1 MIDEAM
7 GLASMNPMVGTTPT
21 NDIILIRNMDDKDL
35 QDGWDDYAL
44 ATTLDRDDAHIT
56 KDKNG
61 KLIARPNKDLDG
73 KLVEIYICKYD
84 KAKDNFGLLYEML
97 DTPYEDRVL
106 KESIY
111 QLATGHLA
119 LIKESASID
128 HLLEK
133 VELKKLSKII
143 SSDADNME
151 RELGQTDRLKN
162 DGEYTP
168 TNPDETAAS
177 GVSLLAS
184 ADYIFS
190 EATDLSNDPL
200 LEQKKYIIESL
211 INDIRKDVENVD
223 Y

>member
-7 GLASMNPMVGTTPT
+7 GLASMNPMVGTTP
-21 NDIILIRNMDDKDL
+21 NNSVMLLHNIDDKDL
-35 QDGWDDYAL
+35 SDGWDSYGL

-61 KLIARPNKDLDG
+61 KLVARPNKELEG
-73 KLVEIYICKYD
+73 KLVEVYICKYE
-84 KAKDNFGLLYEML
+84 KVQENFDSLYDLL
-97 DTPYEDRVL
+97 DTPYSDRVL

-111 QLATGHLA
+111 EMATGHVSLTENFV
-119 LIKESASID
+119 KID

-133 VELKKLSKII
+133 VELKKISSII
-143 SSDADNME
+143 SSGAESME

-162 DGEYTP
+162 DGSYTP
-168 TNPDETAAS
+168 SNPDETAAS

-184 ADYIFS
+184 ADYTFAES
-190 EATDLSNDPL
+190 FGPDDKQ
-200 LEQKKYIIESL
+200 LENKKAIIETL
-211 INDIRKDVENVD
+211 MCDIKKDLNNGN

>member
-7 GLASMNPMVGTTPT
+7 GLASMNPMVGTTP
-21 NDIILIRNMDDKDL
+21 NNSVMLLHNIDDKDL
-35 QDGWDDYAL
+35 SDGWDSYGL
-44 ATTLDRDDAHIT
+44 ATTLDKDDAHIT

-61 KLIARPNKDLDG
+61 KLVARPNRDLEG
-73 KLVEIYICKYD
+73 KLVEVYICKYD
-84 KAKDNFGLLYEML
+84 KVQENFDSLYNIL
-97 DTPYEDRVL
+97 DTPYESREL
-106 KESIY
+106 KQSIY
-111 QLATGHLA
+111 EMATGHISLTENFV
-119 LIKESASID
+119 KID

-162 DGEYTP
+162 DGSYTP
-168 TNPDETAAS
+168 SNPDETAAS

-184 ADYIFS
+184 ADYTFS
-190 EATDLSNDPL
+190 ESFGPEDDQ
-200 LEQKKYIIESL
+200 LENKKAIIEAL
-211 INDIRKDVENVD
+211 MCDIKKDLKNGN

>member
-7 GLASMNPMVGTTPT
+7 GLASMNPMVGTTP
-21 NDIILIRNMDDKDL
+21 NNSVMLLHNIDDKDL
-35 QDGWDDYAL
+35 SDGWDSYGL

-61 KLIARPNKDLDG
+61 KLVARPNKDLDD
-73 KLVEIYICKYD
+73 KLVEVYICKYEKVQENFD
-84 KAKDNFGLLYEML
+84 KLYDLL
-97 DTPYEDRVL
+97 DTPYNDRIL

-111 QLATGHLA
+111 EMATGHMA
-119 LIKESASID
+119 LTENFAKID

-162 DGEYTP
+162 DGSYTP
-168 TNPDETAAS
+168 SNPDETAAS

-190 EATDLSNDPL
+190 ESFGPNDQQ
-200 LEQKKYIIESL
+200 LENKKAIIETL
-211 INDIRKDVENVD
+211 MCDIKKDLNNGN

>member
-7 GLASMNPMVGTTPT
+7 GLASMNPMVGTTP
-21 NDIILIRNMDDKDL
+21 NNSVMLLHNIDDKDL
-35 QDGWDDYAL
+35 SDGWDSYGL
-44 ATTLDRDDAHIT
+44 ATTLDKDDAHIT

-61 KLIARPNKDLDG
+61 RLVARPNKDLEG
-73 KLVEIYICKYD
+73 KLVEVYICKYD
-84 KAKDNFGLLYEML
+84 KVQENFDALYNILDTSYESRDLKQSIYEM
-97 DTPYEDRVL
+97 
-106 KESIY
+106 
-111 QLATGHLA
+111 ATGHISLTENFA
-119 LIKESASID
+119 KID

-162 DGEYTP
+162 DGSYTP
-168 TNPDETAAS
+168 SNPDETAAS

-184 ADYIFS
+184 ADYTFS
-190 EATDLSNDPL
+190 ESFGPEDDQ
-200 LEQKKYIIESL
+200 LENKKAIIEAL
-211 INDIRKDVENVD
+211 MCDIKKDLKNGN

>member
-7 GLASMNPMVGTTPT
+7 GLASMNPMVGTTP
-21 NDIILIRNMDDKDL
+21 NNSVMLLHNIDDKDL
-35 QDGWDDYAL
+35 SDGWDSYGL
-44 ATTLDRDDAHIT
+44 ATTLDKDDAHIT

-61 KLIARPNKDLDG
+61 KLVSRPNRDLEG
-73 KLVEIYICKYD
+73 KLVEVYICKYD
-84 KAKDNFGLLYEML
+84 KVQENFDALYDIL
-97 DTPYEDRVL
+97 DTPYESREL
-106 KESIY
+106 KQSIY
-111 QLATGHLA
+111 EMATGHISLTENFA
-119 LIKESASID
+119 KID

-162 DGEYTP
+162 DGSYTP
-168 TNPDETAAS
+168 SNPDETASS

-184 ADYIFS
+184 ADYTFS
-190 EATDLSNDPL
+190 ESFGPEDDQ
-200 LEQKKYIIESL
+200 LENKKAIIEAL
-211 INDIRKDVENVD
+211 MCDIKKDLKNGN

>member
-7 GLASMNPMVGTTPT
+7 GLASMNPMVGTTPNNT
-21 NDIILIRNMDDKDL
+21 VMLLHNIDDKDL
-35 QDGWDDYAL
+35 SDGWDSYGL
-44 ATTLDRDDAHIT
+44 ATTLDKDDAHIT

-61 KLIARPNKDLDG
+61 KLVARPNRDLEG
-73 KLVEIYICKYD
+73 KLVEVYICKYD
-84 KAKDNFGLLYEML
+84 KVQENFDTLYNIL
-97 DTPYEDRVL
+97 DTPYESREL
-106 KESIY
+106 KQSIY
-111 QLATGHLA
+111 EMATGHISLTENFA
-119 LIKESASID
+119 KID

-162 DGEYTP
+162 DGSYTP
-168 TNPDETAAS
+168 SNPDETASS

-184 ADYIFS
+184 ADYTFS
-190 EATDLSNDPL
+190 ESFGPEDDQ
-200 LEQKKYIIESL
+200 LENKKAIIEAL
-211 INDIRKDVENVD
+211 MCDIKKDLKNGN

>member
-7 GLASMNPMVGTTPT
+7 GLASMNPMVGTTP
-21 NDIILIRNMDDKDL
+21 NNSVMLLHNIDDKDL
-35 QDGWDDYAL
+35 SDGWDSYGL

-56 KDKNG
+56 KDKDG
-61 KLIARPNKDLDG
+61 KLVARPNKDLDG
-73 KLVEIYICKYD
+73 KLVEVYICKYEKVQENFD
-84 KAKDNFGLLYEML
+84 KLYDLL
-97 DTPYEDRVL
+97 DTPYNDRIL

-111 QLATGHLA
+111 EMATGHMA
-119 LIKESASID
+119 LTENFAKID

-162 DGEYTP
+162 DGSYTP
-168 TNPDETAAS
+168 SNPDETAAS

-184 ADYIFS
+184 ADYTFS
-190 EATDLSNDPL
+190 ESFGPDDRQ
-200 LEQKKYIIESL
+200 LENKKAIIETL
-211 INDIRKDVENVD
+211 MCDIKKDLNNGN

>member
-7 GLASMNPMVGTTPT
+7 GLASMNPMVGTTP
-21 NDIILIRNMDDKDL
+21 NNSVMLLHNIDDKDL
-35 QDGWDDYAL
+35 SDGWDSYGL

-61 KLIARPNKDLDG
+61 KIIARPNKDLDG
-73 KLVEIYICKYD
+73 KLVEVYICKYEKVQENFD
-84 KAKDNFGLLYEML
+84 KLYDLL
-97 DTPYEDRVL
+97 DTPYNDRIL

-111 QLATGHLA
+111 EMATGHMA
-119 LIKESASID
+119 LTENFAKID

-162 DGEYTP
+162 DGSYTP
-168 TNPDETAAS
+168 SNPDETAAS

-190 EATDLSNDPL
+190 ESFGPDDRQIEN
-200 LEQKKYIIESL
+200 KKAIIETL
-211 INDIRKDVENVD
+211 MCDIKKDLNNGN

>member
-7 GLASMNPMVGTTPT
+7 GLASMNPMVGTTP
-21 NDIILIRNMDDKDL
+21 NNSVMLLHNIDDKDL
-35 QDGWDDYAL
+35 SDGWDSYGL

-61 KLIARPNKDLDG
+61 KLVARPNKELEG
-73 KLVEIYICKYD
+73 KLVEVYICKYE
-84 KAKDNFGLLYEML
+84 KVQENFDTLYNLLNA
-97 DTPYEDRVL
+97 PYSDRVL

-111 QLATGHLA
+111 EMATGHISLTEDFA
-119 LIKESASID
+119 KID

-133 VELKKLSKII
+133 VELKKISSII
-143 SSDADNME
+143 SSGAESME

-162 DGEYTP
+162 DGSYTP
-168 TNPDETAAS
+168 SNPDETAAS

-184 ADYIFS
+184 ADYTFAES
-190 EATDLSNDPL
+190 FGPDDKQ
-200 LEQKKYIIESL
+200 LETKKAIIETL
-211 INDIRKDVENVD
+211 MCDIKKDLNNGN

>member
-7 GLASMNPMVGTTPT
+7 GLASMNPMVGTTP
-21 NDIILIRNMDDKDL
+21 NNSVMLLHNIDDKDL
-35 QDGWDDYAL
+35 SDGWDSYGL

-73 KLVEIYICKYD
+73 KLVEVYICKYEKVQENFD
-84 KAKDNFGLLYEML
+84 KLYDLL
-97 DTPYEDRVL
+97 DTPYNDRVL

-111 QLATGHLA
+111 EMATGHMTLTENFA
-119 LIKESASID
+119 KID

-162 DGEYTP
+162 DGSYTP
-168 TNPDETAAS
+168 SNPDETAAS
-177 GVSLLAS
+177 GVSLLTS
-184 ADYIFS
+184 ADYTFS
-190 EATDLSNDPL
+190 ESFGPDDQQ
-200 LEQKKYIIESL
+200 LENKKAIIETL
-211 INDIRKDVENVD
+211 MCDIKKDLNNGN

>member
-7 GLASMNPMVGTTPT
+7 GLASMNPMVGATP
-21 NDIILIRNMDDKDL
+21 NNNVMLLHNIDDKDL
-35 QDGWDDYAL
+35 SDGWDSYGL
-44 ATTLDRDDAHIT
+44 ATTLDKDDAHIT

-61 KLIARPNKDLDG
+61 KLVARPNRDLEG
-73 KLVEIYICKYD
+73 KLVEVYICKYD
-84 KAKDNFGLLYEML
+84 KVQENFDTLYNIL
-97 DTPYEDRVL
+97 DTPYESREL
-106 KESIY
+106 KQSIY
-111 QLATGHLA
+111 EMATGHISLTENFA
-119 LIKESASID
+119 KID

-162 DGEYTP
+162 DGSYTP
-168 TNPDETAAS
+168 SNPDETAAS

-184 ADYIFS
+184 ADYTFS
-190 EATDLSNDPL
+190 ESFGPEDDQ
-200 LEQKKYIIESL
+200 LENKKAIIEAL
-211 INDIRKDVENVD
+211 MCDIKKDLKNGN

>member
-7 GLASMNPMVGTTPT
+7 GLASMNPMVGTTP
-21 NDIILIRNMDDKDL
+21 NNSVMLLHNIDDKDL
-35 QDGWDDYAL
+35 SDGWDSYGL

-61 KLIARPNKDLDG
+61 KLIARPNKDLDD
-73 KLVEIYICKYD
+73 KLVEVYICKYEKVQENFD
-84 KAKDNFGLLYEML
+84 KLYDLL
-97 DTPYEDRVL
+97 DTPYNDRIL

-111 QLATGHLA
+111 EMATGHMA
-119 LIKESASID
+119 LTENFAKID

-162 DGEYTP
+162 DGSYTSS
-168 TNPDETAAS
+168 NPDETAAS

-190 EATDLSNDPL
+190 ESFGPDDQQ
-200 LEQKKYIIESL
+200 LENKKAIIETL
-211 INDIRKDVENVD
+211 MCDIKKDLNNGN

>member
-7 GLASMNPMVGTTPT
+7 GLASMNPMVGTTP
-21 NDIILIRNMDDKDL
+21 NNSVMLLHNIDDKDL
-35 QDGWDDYAL
+35 SDGWDSYGL
-44 ATTLDRDDAHIT
+44 ATTLDKDDAHIT

-61 KLIARPNKDLDG
+61 KLVARPNRDLEG
-73 KLVEIYICKYD
+73 KLVEVYICKYD
-84 KAKDNFGLLYEML
+84 KVQENFDTLYNIL
-97 DTPYEDRVL
+97 DTPYESREL
-106 KESIY
+106 KQSIY
-111 QLATGHLA
+111 EMATGHISLTENFA
-119 LIKESASID
+119 KID

-162 DGEYTP
+162 DGSYTP
-168 TNPDETAAS
+168 SNPDETAAS

-184 ADYIFS
+184 ADYTFS
-190 EATDLSNDPL
+190 ESFGPEDDQ
-200 LEQKKYIIESL
+200 LENKKAIIEAL
-211 INDIRKDVENVD
+211 MCDIKKDLKNGN

>member
-7 GLASMNPMVGTTPT
+7 GLASMNPMVGTTP
-21 NDIILIRNMDDKDL
+21 NNSVMLLHNIDDKDL
-35 QDGWDDYAL
+35 SDGWDSYGL

-61 KLIARPNKDLDG
+61 KLVARPNRDLEG
-73 KLVEIYICKYD
+73 KLVEVYICKYE
-84 KAKDNFGLLYEML
+84 KVQENFDTLYNIL
-97 DTPYEDRVL
+97 DTPYESREL
-106 KESIY
+106 KQSIY
-111 QLATGHLA
+111 EMATGHISLTENFA
-119 LIKESASID
+119 KID

-162 DGEYTP
+162 DGSYTP
-168 TNPDETAAS
+168 SNPDETAAS

-184 ADYIFS
+184 ADYTFS
-190 EATDLSNDPL
+190 ESFGPEDDQ
-200 LEQKKYIIESL
+200 LENKKAIIEAL
-211 INDIRKDVENVD
+211 MCDIKKDLKNGN

>member
-7 GLASMNPMVGTTPT
+7 GLASMNPMVGTTP
-21 NDIILIRNMDDKDL
+21 NNSVMLLHNIDDKDL
-35 QDGWDDYAL
+35 SDGWDSYGL

-61 KLIARPNKDLDG
+61 KLIVRPNKDLDD
-73 KLVEIYICKYD
+73 KLVEVYICKYEKVQENFD
-84 KAKDNFGLLYEML
+84 KLYDLL
-97 DTPYEDRVL
+97 DTPYNDRIL

-111 QLATGHLA
+111 EMATGHMA
-119 LIKESASID
+119 LTENFAKID

-162 DGEYTP
+162 DGSYTP
-168 TNPDETAAS
+168 SNPDETAAS

-190 EATDLSNDPL
+190 ESFGPDDQQ
-200 LEQKKYIIESL
+200 LENKKAIIETL
-211 INDIRKDVENVD
+211 MCDIKKDLNNGN

>member
-7 GLASMNPMVGTTPT
+7 GLASMNPMVGTTP
-21 NDIILIRNMDDKDL
+21 NNSVMLLHNIDDKDL
-35 QDGWDDYAL
+35 SDGWDSYGL

-61 KLIARPNKDLDG
+61 KLVARPNKDLDG
-73 KLVEIYICKYD
+73 KLVEVYICKYE
-84 KAKDNFGLLYEML
+84 KVQENFNALYDLL
-97 DTPYEDRVL
+97 DTPYNDRIL

-111 QLATGHLA
+111 EMATGHMTLTENFA
-119 LIKESASID
+119 KID

-133 VELKKLSKII
+133 VELKKLSAII

-162 DGEYTP
+162 DGSYTP
-168 TNPDETAAS
+168 SNPDETAAS

-184 ADYIFS
+184 ADYTFS
-190 EATDLSNDPL
+190 ESFGPDDQQ
-200 LEQKKYIIESL
+200 LENKKAIIETL
-211 INDIRKDVENVD
+211 MCDIKKDLNNGN

>member
-1 MIDEAM
+1 MLLHNI
-7 GLASMNPMVGTTPT
+7 
-21 NDIILIRNMDDKDL
+21 DDKDL
-35 QDGWDDYAL
+35 SDGWDSYGL

-73 KLVEIYICKYD
+73 KLVEVYICKYEKVQENFD
-84 KAKDNFGLLYEML
+84 KLYDLL
-97 DTPYEDRVL
+97 DTPYDDRIL

-111 QLATGHLA
+111 EMATGHMA
-119 LIKESASID
+119 LTENFAKID

-162 DGEYTP
+162 DGSYTP
-168 TNPDETAAS
+168 SNPDETAAS

-190 EATDLSNDPL
+190 ESFGPDDQQ
-200 LEQKKYIIESL
+200 LENKKAIIETL
-211 INDIRKDVENVD
+211 MCDIKKDLNNGN

>member
-7 GLASMNPMVGTTPT
+7 GLASMNPMVGTTP
-21 NDIILIRNMDDKDL
+21 NNSVMLLHNIDDKDL
-35 QDGWDDYAL
+35 SDGWDSYGL

-61 KLIARPNKDLDG
+61 KLVARPNKELEG
-73 KLVEIYICKYD
+73 KLVEVYICKYE
-84 KAKDNFGLLYEML
+84 KVQDNFDTLYNLL
-97 DTPYEDRVL
+97 DTPYSDRVL

-111 QLATGHLA
+111 EIATGHISLTENFA
-119 LIKESASID
+119 KID

-133 VELKKLSKII
+133 VELKKISSII
-143 SSDADNME
+143 SSGAESME

-162 DGEYTP
+162 DGSYTP
-168 TNPDETAAS
+168 SNPDETAAS

-184 ADYIFS
+184 ADYTFAES
-190 EATDLSNDPL
+190 FGPDDKQ
-200 LEQKKYIIESL
+200 LENKKAIIETL
-211 INDIRKDVENVD
+211 MCDIKKDLNNGN

>member
-7 GLASMNPMVGTTPT
+7 GLASMNPMVGTTP
-21 NDIILIRNMDDKDL
+21 NNSVMLLHNIDDKDL
-35 QDGWDDYAL
+35 SDGWDSYGL

-73 KLVEIYICKYD
+73 KLVEVYICKYEKVQENFD
-84 KAKDNFGLLYEML
+84 KLYDLL
-97 DTPYEDRVL
+97 DTPYNDRVL

-111 QLATGHLA
+111 EMATGHMA
-119 LIKESASID
+119 LTENFVKID

-143 SSDADNME
+143 SSDEDNME

-162 DGEYTP
+162 DGSYTP
-168 TNPDETAAS
+168 SNPDETAAS

-184 ADYIFS
+184 ADYTFS
-190 EATDLSNDPL
+190 ESFGPDDQQ
-200 LEQKKYIIESL
+200 LENKKAIIETL
-211 INDIRKDVENVD
+211 MCDIKKDLNNGN

>member
-7 GLASMNPMVGTTPT
+7 GLASMNPMVGTTP
-21 NDIILIRNMDDKDL
+21 NNSVMLLHNIDDKDL
-35 QDGWDDYAL
+35 SDGWDSYGL
-44 ATTLDRDDAHIT
+44 ATTLDKDDAHIT

-61 KLIARPNKDLDG
+61 RLVARPNRDLEG
-73 KLVEIYICKYD
+73 KLIEVYICKYE
-84 KAKDNFGLLYEML
+84 KVQENFDALYNIL
-97 DTPYEDRVL
+97 DTPYESREL
-106 KESIY
+106 KQSIY
-111 QLATGHLA
+111 EMATGHISLTENFA
-119 LIKESASID
+119 KID

-162 DGEYTP
+162 DGSYTP
-168 TNPDETAAS
+168 SNPDETAAS

-184 ADYIFS
+184 ADYTFS
-190 EATDLSNDPL
+190 ESFGPEDDQ
-200 LEQKKYIIESL
+200 LENKKAIIEAL
-211 INDIRKDVENVD
+211 MCDIKKDLKNGN

>member
-7 GLASMNPMVGTTPT
+7 GLASINPMVGTTP
-21 NDIILIRNMDDKDL
+21 NNSVMLLHNIDDKDL
-35 QDGWDDYAL
+35 SDGWDSYGL

-61 KLIARPNKDLDG
+61 KLVARPNKELEG
-73 KLVEIYICKYD
+73 KLVEVYICKYE
-84 KAKDNFGLLYEML
+84 KVQENFDTLYDLL
-97 DTPYEDRVL
+97 DTPYSDRVL

-111 QLATGHLA
+111 EMATGHISLTENFA
-119 LIKESASID
+119 KID

-133 VELKKLSKII
+133 VELKKISSII
-143 SSDADNME
+143 SSGAESME

-162 DGEYTP
+162 DGSYTP
-168 TNPDETAAS
+168 SNPDETAAN

-184 ADYIFS
+184 ADYTFAES
-190 EATDLSNDPL
+190 FGPDDKQ
-200 LEQKKYIIESL
+200 LENKKAIIETL
-211 INDIRKDVENVD
+211 MCDIKKDLNNGN

>member
-7 GLASMNPMVGTTPT
+7 GLASMNPMVGTTPNNT
-21 NDIILIRNMDDKDL
+21 VMLLHNIDDKDL
-35 QDGWDDYAL
+35 SDGWDSYGL
-44 ATTLDRDDAHIT
+44 ATTLDKDDAHIT

-61 KLIARPNKDLDG
+61 KLVARPNRDLEG
-73 KLVEIYICKYD
+73 KLVEVYICKYD
-84 KAKDNFGLLYEML
+84 KVQENFDTLYNIL
-97 DTPYEDRVL
+97 DTPYESREL
-106 KESIY
+106 KQSIY
-111 QLATGHLA
+111 EMATGHISLTENFA
-119 LIKESASID
+119 KID

-162 DGEYTP
+162 DGSYTP
-168 TNPDETAAS
+168 SNPDETAAS

-184 ADYIFS
+184 ADYTFS
-190 EATDLSNDPL
+190 ESFGPEDDQ
-200 LEQKKYIIESL
+200 LENKKAIIEAL
-211 INDIRKDVENVD
+211 MCDIKKDLKNGN

>member
-7 GLASMNPMVGTTPT
+7 GLASMNPMVGTTP
-21 NDIILIRNMDDKDL
+21 NNSVMLLHNIDDKDL
-35 QDGWDDYAL
+35 SDGWDSYGL

-73 KLVEIYICKYD
+73 KLVEVYICKYEKVQENFD
-84 KAKDNFGLLYEML
+84 KLYDLL
-97 DTPYEDRVL
+97 DTPYNDRIL

-111 QLATGHLA
+111 EMATGHMA
-119 LIKESASID
+119 LTENFAKID

-162 DGEYTP
+162 DGSYTP
-168 TNPDETAAS
+168 SNPDETAAS

-190 EATDLSNDPL
+190 ESFGPDDQQ
-200 LEQKKYIIESL
+200 LENKKAIIETL
-211 INDIRKDVENVD
+211 MCDIKKDLNNGN

>member
-7 GLASMNPMVGTTPT
+7 GLASMNPMVGTTP
-21 NDIILIRNMDDKDL
+21 NNNIMLLHNIDDKDL
-35 QDGWDDYAL
+35 SDGWDSYGL
-44 ATTLDRDDAHIT
+44 ATTLDKDDAHIT

-61 KLIARPNKDLDG
+61 KLVARPNRDLEG
-73 KLVEIYICKYD
+73 KLVEVYICKYD
-84 KAKDNFGLLYEML
+84 KVQENFDALYDIL
-97 DTPYEDRVL
+97 DTPYESREL
-106 KESIY
+106 KQSIY
-111 QLATGHLA
+111 EMATGHISLTENFA
-119 LIKESASID
+119 KID

-162 DGEYTP
+162 DGSYTP
-168 TNPDETAAS
+168 SNPDETAAN

-184 ADYIFS
+184 ADYTFS
-190 EATDLSNDPL
+190 ESFGPEDDQ
-200 LEQKKYIIESL
+200 LENKKAIIEAL
-211 INDIRKDVENVD
+211 MCDIKKDLKNGN

>member
-7 GLASMNPMVGTTPT
+7 GLASMNPMVGTTP
-21 NDIILIRNMDDKDL
+21 NNSVMLLHNIDDKDL
-35 QDGWDDYAL
+35 SDGWDSYGL

-61 KLIARPNKDLDG
+61 KLIARPNKDLDD
-73 KLVEIYICKYD
+73 KLVEVYICKYEKVQENFD
-84 KAKDNFGLLYEML
+84 KLYDLL
-97 DTPYEDRVL
+97 DTPYNDRIL

-111 QLATGHLA
+111 EMATGHMA
-119 LIKESASID
+119 LTENFAKID

-133 VELKKLSKII
+133 VELKKISKII

-162 DGEYTP
+162 DGSYTP
-168 TNPDETAAS
+168 SNPDETAAS

-190 EATDLSNDPL
+190 ESFGPNDQQ
-200 LEQKKYIIESL
+200 LENKKVIIETL
-211 INDIRKDVENVD
+211 MCDIKKDLNNGN

>member
-7 GLASMNPMVGTTPT
+7 GLASMNPMVGTTP
-21 NDIILIRNMDDKDL
+21 NNSVMLLHNIDDKDL
-35 QDGWDDYAL
+35 SDGWDSYGL

-61 KLIARPNKDLDG
+61 KLVARPNKDLEG
-73 KLVEIYICKYD
+73 KLVEVYICKYE
-84 KAKDNFGLLYEML
+84 KVQENFDTLYNLL
-97 DTPYEDRVL
+97 DTPYPNRVL

-111 QLATGHLA
+111 QMATGHVSLTENFV
-119 LIKESASID
+119 KID

-133 VELKKLSKII
+133 VELKKISSII
-143 SSDADNME
+143 SSGAESME

-162 DGEYTP
+162 DGSYTP
-168 TNPDETAAS
+168 SNPDETAAS

-184 ADYIFS
+184 ADYTFAES
-190 EATDLSNDPL
+190 FGPDDKQ
-200 LEQKKYIIESL
+200 LENKKAIIETL
-211 INDIRKDVENVD
+211 MCDIKKDLNNGN

>member
-7 GLASMNPMVGTTPT
+7 GLASMNPMVGTTP
-21 NDIILIRNMDDKDL
+21 NNSVMLLHNIDDKDL
-35 QDGWDDYAL
+35 SDGWDSYGL

-61 KLIARPNKDLDG
+61 KLVARPNKELEG
-73 KLVEIYICKYD
+73 KLVEVYICKYE
-84 KAKDNFGLLYEML
+84 KVQENFDTLYNLL
-97 DTPYEDRVL
+97 DTPYSDRVL

-111 QLATGHLA
+111 QMATGHVSLTEDFV
-119 LIKESASID
+119 KID

-133 VELKKLSKII
+133 VELKKISSII
-143 SSDADNME
+143 SSGAESME

-162 DGEYTP
+162 DGSYTP
-168 TNPDETAAS
+168 SNPDETAAS

-184 ADYIFS
+184 ADYTFAES
-190 EATDLSNDPL
+190 FGPDDKQ
-200 LEQKKYIIESL
+200 LENKKAIIETL
-211 INDIRKDVENVD
+211 MCDIKKDLNNGN

>member
-7 GLASMNPMVGTTPT
+7 GLASMNPMVGTTPNNT
-21 NDIILIRNMDDKDL
+21 VMLLHNIDDKDL
-35 QDGWDDYAL
+35 SDGWDSYGL
-44 ATTLDRDDAHIT
+44 ATTLDKDDAHIT

-61 KLIARPNKDLDG
+61 KLVARPNRGLEG
-73 KLVEIYICKYD
+73 KLVEVYICKYE
-84 KAKDNFGLLYEML
+84 KVQENFDTLYYIL
-97 DTPYEDRVL
+97 DTPYESRDL
-106 KESIY
+106 KQSIY
-111 QLATGHLA
+111 EMATGHISLTENFA
-119 LIKESASID
+119 KID

-162 DGEYTP
+162 DGSYTP
-168 TNPDETAAS
+168 SNPDETAAS

-184 ADYIFS
+184 ADYTFS
-190 EATDLSNDPL
+190 ESFGPEDDQ
-200 LEQKKYIIESL
+200 LENKKAIIEAL
-211 INDIRKDVENVD
+211 MCDIKKDLKNGN

>member
-7 GLASMNPMVGTTPT
+7 GLASMNPMVGTTP
-21 NDIILIRNMDDKDL
+21 NNNVMLLHNIDDKDL
-35 QDGWDDYAL
+35 SDGWDSYGL
-44 ATTLDRDDAHIT
+44 ATTLDKDDAHIT

-61 KLIARPNKDLDG
+61 KLVARPNRDLEG
-73 KLVEIYICKYD
+73 KLVEVYICKYD
-84 KAKDNFGLLYEML
+84 KVQENFDSLYNIL
-97 DTPYEDRVL
+97 DTPYESREL
-106 KESIY
+106 KQSIY
-111 QLATGHLA
+111 EMATGHISLTENFA
-119 LIKESASID
+119 KID

-162 DGEYTP
+162 DGSYTP
-168 TNPDETAAS
+168 SNPDETAAN

-184 ADYIFS
+184 ADYTFS
-190 EATDLSNDPL
+190 ESFGPEDDQ
-200 LEQKKYIIESL
+200 LENKKAIIEAL
-211 INDIRKDVENVD
+211 MCDIKKDLKNGN

>member
-7 GLASMNPMVGTTPT
+7 GLASMNPMVGTTP
-21 NDIILIRNMDDKDL
+21 NNSVMLLHNIDDKDL
-35 QDGWDDYAL
+35 SDGWDSYGL

-61 KLIARPNKDLDG
+61 KLVARPNKELEG
-73 KLVEIYICKYD
+73 KLVEVYICKYE
-84 KAKDNFGLLYEML
+84 KVQENFDTLYNLL
-97 DTPYEDRVL
+97 DTPYSDRVL

-111 QLATGHLA
+111 QMATGHISLTEDFV
-119 LIKESASID
+119 KID

-133 VELKKLSKII
+133 VELKKISSII
-143 SSDADNME
+143 SSGAESME

-162 DGEYTP
+162 DGSYTP
-168 TNPDETAAS
+168 SNPDETSAS

-184 ADYIFS
+184 ADYTFAES
-190 EATDLSNDPL
+190 FGPDDKQ
-200 LEQKKYIIESL
+200 LENKKAIIETL
-211 INDIRKDVENVD
+211 MCDIKKDLNNGN

>member
-7 GLASMNPMVGTTPT
+7 GLASMNPMVGTTP
-21 NDIILIRNMDDKDL
+21 NNSVMLLHNIDDKDL
-35 QDGWDDYAL
+35 SDGWDSYGL

-61 KLIARPNKDLDG
+61 KLVARPNKELEG
-73 KLVEIYICKYD
+73 KLVEVYICKYE
-84 KAKDNFGLLYEML
+84 KVQENFDALYNLL
-97 DTPYEDRVL
+97 DAPYSDRVL

-111 QLATGHLA
+111 EMATGHVSLTENFV
-119 LIKESASID
+119 KID

-133 VELKKLSKII
+133 VELKKISSII
-143 SSDADNME
+143 SSGSESME

-162 DGEYTP
+162 DGSYTP
-168 TNPDETAAS
+168 SNPDETAAS

-184 ADYIFS
+184 ADYTFAES
-190 EATDLSNDPL
+190 FGPDDKQ
-200 LEQKKYIIESL
+200 LETKKAIIETL
-211 INDIRKDVENVD
+211 MCDIKKDLNNGN

>member
-7 GLASMNPMVGTTPT
+7 GLASMNPMVGTTP
-21 NDIILIRNMDDKDL
+21 NNSVMLLHNIDDKDL
-35 QDGWDDYAL
+35 SDGWDSYGL

-61 KLIARPNKDLDG
+61 KLVARPNKELEG
-73 KLVEIYICKYD
+73 KLVEVYICKYE
-84 KAKDNFGLLYEML
+84 KVQENFDTLYNLL
-97 DTPYEDRVL
+97 DSPYSDRVL

-111 QLATGHLA
+111 EMATGHISLTEDFV
-119 LIKESASID
+119 KID

-133 VELKKLSKII
+133 VELKKISSII
-143 SSDADNME
+143 SSGAESME

-162 DGEYTP
+162 DGSYTP
-168 TNPDETAAS
+168 SNPDETAAS

-184 ADYIFS
+184 ADYTFAES
-190 EATDLSNDPL
+190 FGPDDKQ
-200 LEQKKYIIESL
+200 LENKKAIIETL
-211 INDIRKDVENVD
+211 MCDIKKDLNNGN

>member
-7 GLASMNPMVGTTPT
+7 GLASMNPMVGTTP
-21 NDIILIRNMDDKDL
+21 NNSVMLLHNIDDKDL
-35 QDGWDDYAL
+35 SDGWDSYGL

-61 KLIARPNKDLDG
+61 KLVARPNRDLEG
-73 KLVEIYICKYD
+73 KLVEVYICKYD
-84 KAKDNFGLLYEML
+84 KVQENFDSLYNIL
-97 DTPYEDRVL
+97 DTPYESRDL
-106 KESIY
+106 KQSIY
-111 QLATGHLA
+111 EMATGHISLTENFA
-119 LIKESASID
+119 KID

-162 DGEYTP
+162 DGSYTP
-168 TNPDETAAS
+168 SNPDETAAS

-184 ADYIFS
+184 ADYTFS
-190 EATDLSNDPL
+190 ESFGPEDDQ
-200 LEQKKYIIESL
+200 LENKKAIIEAL
-211 INDIRKDVENVD
+211 MCDIKKDLKNGN

>member
-7 GLASMNPMVGTTPT
+7 GLASMNPMVGTTP
-21 NDIILIRNMDDKDL
+21 NNSVMLLHNIDDKDL
-35 QDGWDDYAL
+35 SDGWDSYGL

-73 KLVEIYICKYD
+73 KLVEVYICKYEKVQENFD
-84 KAKDNFGLLYEML
+84 KLYDLL
-97 DTPYEDRVL
+97 DTPYNDRVL

-111 QLATGHLA
+111 EMATGHIA
-119 LIKESASID
+119 LTENFAKID

-162 DGEYTP
+162 DGSYTP
-168 TNPDETAAS
+168 SNPDETAAS

-190 EATDLSNDPL
+190 ESFGPDDQQ
-200 LEQKKYIIESL
+200 LENKKAIIETL
-211 INDIRKDVENVD
+211 MCDIKKDLNNGN

>member
-7 GLASMNPMVGTTPT
+7 GLASMNPMVGTTP
-21 NDIILIRNMDDKDL
+21 NNSVMLLHNIDDKDL
-35 QDGWDDYAL
+35 SDGWDSYGI

-61 KLIARPNKDLDG
+61 KLVARPNKELEG
-73 KLVEIYICKYD
+73 KLVEVYICKYE
-84 KAKDNFGLLYEML
+84 KVQENFDTLYNLL
-97 DTPYEDRVL
+97 DTPYSDRVL

-111 QLATGHLA
+111 EMATGHVSLTEDFA
-119 LIKESASID
+119 KID

-133 VELKKLSKII
+133 VELEKISSII
-143 SSDADNME
+143 SSGAESME

-162 DGEYTP
+162 DGSYTP
-168 TNPDETAAS
+168 SNPDETAAS

-184 ADYIFS
+184 ADYTFAES
-190 EATDLSNDPL
+190 FGPDDKQ
-200 LEQKKYIIESL
+200 LENKKAIIETL
-211 INDIRKDVENVD
+211 MCDIKKDLNNGN

>member
-7 GLASMNPMVGTTPT
+7 GLASMNPMVGTTP
-21 NDIILIRNMDDKDL
+21 NNSVMLLHNIDDKDL
-35 QDGWDDYAL
+35 SDGWDSYGL

-61 KLIARPNKDLDG
+61 KLVARPNKDLEG
-73 KLVEIYICKYD
+73 KLVEVYICKYD
-84 KAKDNFGLLYEML
+84 KVQENFDSLYNIL
-97 DTPYEDRVL
+97 DTPYESREL
-106 KESIY
+106 KQSIY
-111 QLATGHLA
+111 EMATGHISLTENFA
-119 LIKESASID
+119 KID

-162 DGEYTP
+162 DGSYTP
-168 TNPDETAAS
+168 SNPDETAAS

-184 ADYIFS
+184 ADYTFS
-190 EATDLSNDPL
+190 ESFGPEDDQ
-200 LEQKKYIIESL
+200 LENKKAIIEAL
-211 INDIRKDVENVD
+211 MCDIKKDLKNGN